1 MYLGEIKYKV
11 GEDSKCTACFSTE
24 RKDKRG
30 DDGSIQST
38 KYNIKLIV
46 NLKDVEDPLCVTN
59 VTVEDLDE
67 GCSEIVK
74 QYRDF
79 VNNFDPV
86 FQKYHNDIDQDLNE
100 LLNAQNSAVW
110 LSRRSGIVRHYDKTS
125 IAYLLTNYSTDQ
137 PSLRILRIGIGFFYK
152 TFVCPFGTDGKYHP
166 KRICA
171 DDHGFVISK
180 YYATVPYLRVYAEQF
195 IAEIKEQL
203 LPVRDALKTA
213 IDQLTPII
221 GENHE
226 Q

>member
-1 MYLGEIKYKV
+1 MYLDKIKYNV
-11 GEDSKCTACFSTE
+11 SNDCAACFSTE

-38 KYNIKLIV
+38 KYNIKLII
-46 NLKDVEDPLCVTN
+46 NLKDIKDPLCVTD
-59 VTVEDLDE
+59 VTVEDLDK
-67 GCSEIVK
+67 GYSEIVK
-74 QYRDF
+74 QYQTF

-86 FQKYHNDIDQDLNE
+86 FQKYHDDIDRDLSE
-100 LLNAQNSAVW
+100 LLNSQNSVEW

-125 IAYLLTNYSTDQ
+125 IAYLLTNHPTGLS
-137 PSLRILRIGIGFFYK
+137 SLRILRIGIGFFYA
-152 TFVCPFGTDGKYHP
+152 TFVCPFGMDGKYHP
-166 KRICA
+166 RRIGV

-180 YYATVPYLRVYAEQF
+180 YYATLPYLRVYAEQF
-195 IAEIKEQL
+195 IAEIKERL
-203 LPVRDALKTA
+203 LPVRDALKTV